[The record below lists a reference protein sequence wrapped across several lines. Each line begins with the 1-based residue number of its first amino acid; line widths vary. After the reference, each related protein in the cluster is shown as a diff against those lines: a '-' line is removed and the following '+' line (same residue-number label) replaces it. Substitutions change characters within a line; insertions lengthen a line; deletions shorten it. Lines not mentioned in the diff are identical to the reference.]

1 MEWSDCTMQLAEQ
14 SSNDF
19 PVAGTIVVIIW
30 IHVLCL
36 GNTMCFYKVVCDQIA
51 YMPWLDKKYN
61 IYAFASLSMG
71 EISKAKQ
78 TLEEI
83 RNTLK
88 TDKESVSKA
97 RVISAFIGAA
107 AAVLLHLPLPAEMPS
122 VQEFAPFLPFG
133 LRAFTL
139 YVEAH
144 YFYLQKNYEKSIGI
158 IESALTMGAEQYP
171 IPAIYLHLAAVM
183 DYMSLK
189 QIGMAE
195 KHLLKAWELARPD
208 DLIEGFGEHHGL
220 LGGMLEAV
228 IKQKWPEDFKRIIS
242 ITYEFSS
249 GWRKIHNPETGHE
262 VADDLSTTE
271 FTAAMLA
278 ARGWTNTEIG
288 EHMNISANT
297 VKKHISEAIKK
308 LHADDRKG
316 LKRYMLQ

>member
-1 MEWSDCTMQLAEQ
+1 MQLAEQ

-208 DLIEGFGEHHGL
+208 
-220 LGGMLEAV
+220 A
-228 IKQKWPEDFKRIIS
+228 
-242 ITYEFSS
+242 
-249 GWRKIHNPETGHE
+249 
-262 VADDLSTTE
+262 
-271 FTAAMLA
+271 
-278 ARGWTNTEIG
+278 
-288 EHMNISANT
+288 
-297 VKKHISEAIKK
+297 ISEE
-308 LHADDRKG
+308 
-316 LKRYMLQ
+316 